1 MKYVLV
7 IGVFNV
13 LHPGHIRMLRFAREC
28 GDHLTVAVQS
38 NKTSPQTI
46 HVDEKLR
53 LEGILSNIYV
63 DKAFI
68 TEESAEE
75 LVQKLKPNIL
85 VKGREHEN
93 RKNSEEILLQEYGGE
108 LLFDSG
114 EASFSS
120 LNLLEKEFQTGNES
134 HVKLPYNYMDRHG
147 VDSSQLA
154 SYLEKIA
161 ELKIAVIGD
170 LIMDEYITCDPLG
183 MSQEDPTIV
192 VTPIDQHLFV
202 GGAGIVAAH
211 AAGLGAHVNLIS
223 VTGDDQMHNQAVD
236 MLTKENVNINL
247 INDEHRP
254 TTLKQ
259 RYRSKGKTLLRV
271 SHLHQSDVSQK
282 LQDQLIEQLEKIIDD
297 IDLLVFSDFNYGCLP
312 DAVVNKMIEM
322 AKKHQIYIVADSQS
336 SSQIGDVS
344 RYKDIDLLTP
354 TEREARIATYD
365 HNSGLVVLAEKLRQK
380 TNAKN
385 ILLKLGEEGVLI
397 HAGSNVDVGSEGQ
410 FLTDR
415 IPAMN
420 NSPKDVAGAGDS
432 MLITSAMIL
441 CVGGSIWDAT
451 LLGSVAAGLQV
462 GRLGNKPLK
471 LHELQTA
478 INT

>member
-1 MKYVLV
+1 MKHVLV

-53 LEGILSNIYV
+53 LEGVLSNIYV

-68 TEESAEE
+68 TEESPEE
-75 LVQKLKPNIL
+75 LVQNLKPNVL

-93 RKNSEEILLQEYGGE
+93 RKNPEEIFLQEYGGE

-120 LNLLEKEFQTGNES
+120 LYILEKEFQAE
-134 HVKLPYNYMDRHG
+134 HAYHIKLPYNYMERHG
-147 VDSSQLA
+147 IDNFQLDG
-154 SYLEKIA
+154 YLNKIS
-161 ELKIAVIGD
+161 ELKVAVIGD
-170 LIMDEYITCDPLG
+170 LIMDEYIICDPLG

-192 VTPIDQHLFV
+192 VTPIDQQLFI

-223 VTGDDQMHNQAVD
+223 VTGNDKMHDNAVE
-236 MLTKENVNINL
+236 MLTQVGVNINL

-254 TTLKQ
+254 TTIKQ

-271 SHLHQSDVSQK
+271 SHLHQSDISQK
-282 LQDQLIEQLEKIIDD
+282 LQDLLIEQLEKIIND

-312 DAVVNKMIEM
+312 DAVVKKMTKI
-322 AKKHQIYIVADSQS
+322 AKKYQVYIVADSQS
-336 SSQIGDVS
+336 SSQIGNVS
-344 RYKDIDLLTP
+344 RYKNIDLLTP

-380 TNAKN
+380 SNVKN

-397 HAGSNVDVGSEGQ
+397 HAGNNKSSEER
-410 FLTDR
+410 FFTDR
-415 IPAMN
+415 ISALN
-420 NSPKDVAGAGDS
+420 SSPKDVAGAGDS
-432 MLITSAMIL
+432 MLILSAMIL
-441 CVGGSIWDAT
+441 CVGGSIWDAA
-451 LLGSVAAGLQV
+451 LLGSVAASLQV

-471 LHELQTA
+471 LQELQMA
-478 INT
+478 INI

>member
-1 MKYVLV
+1 MKHVLV

-38 NKTSPQTI
+38 NKTSKQAI

-53 LEGILSNIYV
+53 LEGLLSNIYV

-75 LVQKLKPNIL
+75 LVKNLKPNVL
-85 VKGREHEN
+85 VKGREHESG
-93 RKNSEEILLQEYGGE
+93 KNPEEVFLQEYGGE

-114 EASFSS
+114 ETSFSS
-120 LNLLEKEFQTGNES
+120 LNLLEKEFQVGSES
-134 HVKLPYNYMDRHG
+134 YVKLPYNYMKRHAI
-147 VDSSQLA
+147 DSSQLD
-154 SYLEKIA
+154 SYLKKISG
-161 ELKIAVIGD
+161 LKIVVIGD

-192 VTPIDQHLFV
+192 VTPIDQHLFI

-211 AAGLGAHVNLIS
+211 AAGLGAHVNFIS
-223 VTGDDQMHNQAVD
+223 VTGNDPMHDKAVE
-236 MLTKENVNINL
+236 MLTQANVNINL

-282 LQDQLIEQLEKIIDD
+282 LQDQMIEQLEKIIED

-312 DAVVNKMIEM
+312 DAVINKMIKI
-322 AKKHQIYIVADSQS
+322 AKKHKVYIVADSQS
-336 SSQIGDVS
+336 SSQIGDVA
-344 RYKDIDLLTP
+344 RYRDIDLLTP

-365 HNSGLVVLAEKLRQK
+365 HNSGLVVLAERLRQK
-380 TNAKN
+380 SNVKN

-397 HAGSNVDVGSEGQ
+397 HAGDEEH

-415 IPAMN
+415 ISALN

-441 CVGGSIWDAT
+441 CLGGSIWMAA
-451 LLGSVAAGLQV
+451 LLGSVAASLQID
-462 GRLGNKPLK
+462 RLGNQPLK
-471 LHELQTA
+471 LQELQTA

>member
-1 MKYVLV
+1 MKHVLV

-38 NKTSPQTI
+38 NKTSLQTI

-53 LEGILSNIYV
+53 LDGVLSNIYV

-68 TEESAEE
+68 TEKSVEE
-75 LVQKLKPNIL
+75 LVQSLKPNIL
-85 VKGREHEN
+85 VKGREYEN
-93 RKNSEEILLQEYGGE
+93 RENPEEILLQEYGGE

-114 EASFSS
+114 KASFSS
-120 LNLLEKEFQTGNES
+120 LDLLEKEFQADAGY
-134 HVKLPYNYMDRHG
+134 HIKLPYKYMERHG
-147 VDSSQLA
+147 IDSSQLD
-154 SYLEKIA
+154 SYLNKVS

-170 LIMDEYITCDPLG
+170 LIMDEYIICDPLG

-192 VTPIDQHLFV
+192 VTPIDQQLFI

-211 AAGLGAHVNLIS
+211 AAGLGARVNLIS
-223 VTGDDQMHNQAVD
+223 VTGNDQMHDQAVEI
-236 MLTKENVNINL
+236 LTQADVNINL

-271 SHLHQSDVSQK
+271 SHLHQSDINQK
-282 LQDQLIEQLEKIIDD
+282 LQDQLIEQLEKIIGD

-312 DAVVNKMIEM
+312 DAVIKKMTEM
-322 AKKHQIYIVADSQS
+322 AKNHQIYIVADSQS

-344 RYKDIDLLTP
+344 RYKDISLLTP
-354 TEREARIATYD
+354 TEREARIALYD

-380 TNAKN
+380 SNVKN

-397 HAGSNVDVGSEGQ
+397 HAGNNKSSEEP

-415 IPAMN
+415 ISALN
-420 NSPKDVAGAGDS
+420 NSPKDVSGAGDS

-441 CVGGSIWDAT
+441 CIGGSIWDAA
-451 LLGSVAAGLQV
+451 LFGSVAAALQI

-471 LHELQTA
+471 LQELQVA
-478 INT
+478 VKI

>member
-1 MKYVLV
+1 MKSVLV
-7 IGVFNV
+7 IGAFNV

-38 NKTSPQTI
+38 NKTSKQTI

-53 LEGILSNIYV
+53 LEALLSNIYV

-75 LVQKLKPNIL
+75 LVKNLKPNVL
-85 VKGREHEN
+85 VKGREHESG
-93 RKNSEEILLQEYGGE
+93 KNPEEVLLQEYGGE

-114 EASFSS
+114 ETSFSS
-120 LNLLEKEFQTGNES
+120 LNLLEKEFQVGSES
-134 HVKLPYNYMDRHG
+134 YVKLPYNYMKRHAI
-147 VDSSQLA
+147 DSSQLD
-154 SYLEKIA
+154 SYLKKISG
-161 ELKIAVIGD
+161 LKIVVIGD

-192 VTPIDQHLFV
+192 VTPIDQHLFI

-211 AAGLGAHVNLIS
+211 AAGLGAHVNFIS
-223 VTGDDQMHNQAVD
+223 VTGNDPMHDKAVE
-236 MLTKENVNINL
+236 MLTQANVNINL

-282 LQDQLIEQLEKIIDD
+282 LQDQMIEQLEKIIED

-312 DAVVNKMIEM
+312 DAVINKMIKI
-322 AKKHQIYIVADSQS
+322 AKKHKVYIVADSQS
-336 SSQIGDVS
+336 SSQIGDVA
-344 RYKDIDLLTP
+344 RYRDIDLLTP

-365 HNSGLVVLAEKLRQK
+365 HNSGLVVLAERLRQK
-380 TNAKN
+380 SNVKN

-397 HAGSNVDVGSEGQ
+397 HAGDEEH

-415 IPAMN
+415 ISALN

-441 CVGGSIWDAT
+441 CLGGSIWMAA
-451 LLGSVAAGLQV
+451 LLGSVAASLQI
-462 GRLGNKPLK
+462 GRLGNQPLK
-471 LHELQTA
+471 LQELQTA

>member
-7 IGVFNV
+7 NGVFNV

-53 LEGILSNIYV
+53 LEGVLSSIYV
-63 DKAFI
+63 DEAFI
-68 TEESAEE
+68 TEESVEE
-75 LVQKLKPNIL
+75 LVQKLKPNVL

-93 RKNSEEILLQEYGGE
+93 RKNPEEILLQEYGGE

-114 EASFSS
+114 EVSFSS
-120 LNLLEKEFQTGNES
+120 LDLLEKEFQAEVGCNI
-134 HVKLPYNYMDRHG
+134 KLPHNYMERHEI
-147 VDSSQLA
+147 DSSQL
-154 SYLEKIA
+154 SDYLNKISK
-161 ELKIAVIGD
+161 LKIAVIGD
-170 LIMDEYITCDPLG
+170 LIMDEYIICDPLG
-183 MSQEDPTIV
+183 VSQEDPTIV
-192 VTPIDQHLFV
+192 VTPIDQQLFI

-211 AAGLGAHVNLIS
+211 AAGLGAHVDLIS
-223 VTGDDQMHNQAVD
+223 VAGNDQMHDKAVD
-236 MLTKENVNINL
+236 MLGMANVNINL

-312 DAVVNKMIEM
+312 DAVVNKMIDM
-322 AKKHQIYIVADSQS
+322 AKKHQVYIVADSQS
-336 SSQIGDVS
+336 SSQIGNVS
-344 RYKDIDLLTP
+344 RYKDVDLLTP

-380 TNAKN
+380 SNVKN
-385 ILLKLGEEGVLI
+385 ILLKLGEEGILI
-397 HAGSNVDVGSEGQ
+397 HAGNDKEE

-415 IPAMN
+415 ISAIN

-432 MLITSAMIL
+432 MLITSAMVL
-441 CVGGSIWDAT
+441 CVGGTIWMAA
-451 LLGSVAAGLQV
+451 LLGSVAASLQIS
-462 GRLGNKPLK
+462 RLGNQPLT
-471 LHELQTA
+471 LQELQTA

>member
-7 IGVFNV
+7 NGVFNV

-53 LEGILSNIYV
+53 LEGVLSSIYV
-63 DKAFI
+63 DEAFI
-68 TEESAEE
+68 TEESVEE
-75 LVQKLKPNIL
+75 LVQKLKPNVL

-93 RKNSEEILLQEYGGE
+93 RKNPEEILLQEYGGE

-114 EASFSS
+114 EVSFSS
-120 LNLLEKEFQTGNES
+120 LDLLEKEFQAEVGCNI
-134 HVKLPYNYMDRHG
+134 KLPHNYMERHEI
-147 VDSSQLA
+147 DSSQL
-154 SYLEKIA
+154 SDYLNKISK
-161 ELKIAVIGD
+161 LKIAVIGD
-170 LIMDEYITCDPLG
+170 LIMDEYIICDPLG
-183 MSQEDPTIV
+183 VSQEDPTIV
-192 VTPIDQHLFV
+192 VTPIDQQLFI

-211 AAGLGAHVNLIS
+211 AAGLGAHVDLIS
-223 VTGDDQMHNQAVD
+223 VAGNDQMHDKAVD
-236 MLTKENVNINL
+236 MLGMANVNINL

-312 DAVVNKMIEM
+312 DAVVNKMIDM
-322 AKKHQIYIVADSQS
+322 AKKHQVYIVADSQS
-336 SSQIGDVS
+336 SSQIGNVS
-344 RYKDIDLLTP
+344 RYKDVDLLTP

-380 TNAKN
+380 SNVKN
-385 ILLKLGEEGVLI
+385 ILLKLGEEGILI
-397 HAGSNVDVGSEGQ
+397 HAGNDKEE

-415 IPAMN
+415 ISAIN

-432 MLITSAMIL
+432 MLITSAMVL
-441 CVGGSIWDAT
+441 CVGGTIWMAA
-451 LLGSVAAGLQV
+451 LLGSVAASLQI
-462 GRLGNKPLK
+462 GRLGNQPLT
-471 LHELQTA
+471 LQELQTA

>member
-1 MKYVLV
+1 MKHVLV
-7 IGVFNV
+7 IGAFNV

-38 NKTSPQTI
+38 NKTSKQTI

-53 LEGILSNIYV
+53 LEGLLSNIYV

-75 LVQKLKPNIL
+75 LVKNLKPNIL
-85 VKGREHEN
+85 VKGREHES
-93 RKNSEEILLQEYGGE
+93 RKNPEEVLLQEYGGE

-114 EASFSS
+114 ETSFSS
-120 LNLLEKEFQTGNES
+120 LNLLEKEFQVGSES
-134 HVKLPYNYMDRHG
+134 YVKLPYNYMKRHAI
-147 VDSSQLA
+147 DSSQLD
-154 SYLEKIA
+154 SYLKKISG
-161 ELKIAVIGD
+161 LKIVVIGD

-192 VTPIDQHLFV
+192 VTPIDQHLFI

-211 AAGLGAHVNLIS
+211 AAGLGAHVNFIS
-223 VTGDDQMHNQAVD
+223 VTGNDPMHDKAVE
-236 MLTKENVNINL
+236 MLTQANVNINL

-282 LQDQLIEQLEKIIDD
+282 LQDQMIEQLEKIIED

-312 DAVVNKMIEM
+312 DAVINKMIKI
-322 AKKHQIYIVADSQS
+322 AKKHKVYIVADSQS
-336 SSQIGDVS
+336 SSQIGDVA
-344 RYKDIDLLTP
+344 RYRDIDLLTP

-365 HNSGLVVLAEKLRQK
+365 HNSGLVVLAERLRQK
-380 TNAKN
+380 SNVKN

-397 HAGSNVDVGSEGQ
+397 HAGDEEH

-415 IPAMN
+415 ISALN

-441 CVGGSIWDAT
+441 CLGGSIWMAA
-451 LLGSVAAGLQV
+451 LLGSVAASLQI
-462 GRLGNKPLK
+462 GRLGNQPLK
-471 LHELQTA
+471 LQELQTA